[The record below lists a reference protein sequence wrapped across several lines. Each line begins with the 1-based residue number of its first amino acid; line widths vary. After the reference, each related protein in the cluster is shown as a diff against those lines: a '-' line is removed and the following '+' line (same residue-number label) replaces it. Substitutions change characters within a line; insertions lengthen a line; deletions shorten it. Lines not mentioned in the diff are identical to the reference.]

1 MYTETTMARDYYPL
15 VARAV
20 ASLEQSTPEAR
31 QEVYVHARK
40 VLREQV
46 RDFKPALSA
55 SERMD
60 ELLALEQAIRKVEL
74 EAAGAP

>member
-1 MYTETTMARDYYPL
+1 MARDYYPL
-15 VARAV
+15 IARAV
-20 ASLEQSTPEAR
+20 AGLEQNTTEAR
-31 QEVYVHARK
+31 QRVYERARR

-46 RDFKPALSA
+46 RDFKPSLSA

>member
-1 MYTETTMARDYYPL
+1 MARDYYPL

-31 QEVYVHARK
+31 QGVYEHARK

-60 ELLALEQAIRKVEL
+60 ELLALEQAIRKVEFD
-74 EAAGAP
+74 AAGGR

>member
-1 MYTETTMARDYYPL
+1 MARDYYPL
-15 VARAV
+15 IARTI
-20 ASLEQSTPEAR
+20 ASLEQSTAEAR
-31 QEVYVHARK
+31 QAVYEHARK

-46 RDFKPALSA
+46 RDHQPPLSP

-60 ELLALEQAIRKVEL
+60 EMLALEEAIRKLES

>member
-1 MYTETTMARDYYPL
+1 MARDYYPL
-15 VARAV
+15 IARAV
-20 ASLEQSTPEAR
+20 ASLEPSTPEAR
-31 QEVYVHARK
+31 QEVYVRARK

-46 RDFKPALSA
+46 RDFKPGLSA